1 MNTALQEPR
10 KAALAFIF
18 VTVLIDMLSFGM
30 IIPVLP
36 ILVQDFAGGDAARG
50 AEIYGA
56 FGTAWALMQLIFSPV
71 QGALSDRFG
80 RRAVILISCL
90 GLGLDFILM
99 ALAPNLWWLF
109 LGRIISGICAAS
121 FSTAGAYISDVT
133 PPEKRAAS
141 FGMMGAAFG
150 VGFVLGPAIGG
161 VLGAISPRLPFWA
174 AAAMSLLNV
183 AWGLFVLPESLPR
196 DRRVPFSWRSANP
209 IGALKL
215 LRSHPMLAGLARSFF
230 LINLAHVV
238 FPSITVLYLHY
249 RYGWDAKQVGAVLAG
264 TGISSLLVQ
273 VFLIKRAVK
282 LLRERLAMVVGL
294 TFGAIG
300 FALYGL
306 ATSGTVFWFAIP
318 IMALWG
324 IATPSLQAVM
334 TGLVSPTEQGRLQG
348 ALASLT
354 GLASLIGPTLFTQL
368 FAASISGPAANWHT
382 LPGTPFFMSSAL
394 VIAAMIIAWR
404 TTRPLALSPAANSA

>member
-1 MNTALQEPR
+1 
-10 KAALAFIF
+10 
-18 VTVLIDMLSFGM
+18 
-30 IIPVLP
+30 
-36 ILVQDFAGGDAARG
+36 
-50 AEIYGA
+50 
-56 FGTAWALMQLIFSPV
+56 
-71 QGALSDRFG
+71 
-80 RRAVILISCL
+80 
-90 GLGLDFILM
+90 
-99 ALAPNLWWLF
+99 
-109 LGRIISGICAAS
+109 
-121 FSTAGAYISDVT
+121 
-133 PPEKRAAS
+133 
-141 FGMMGAAFG
+141 
-150 VGFVLGPAIGG
+150 
-161 VLGAISPRLPFWA
+161 LGAISPRLPFWA
-174 AAAMSLLNV
+174 AAGMSLLNV

-209 IGALKL
+209 LGALKL
-215 LRSHPMLAGLARSFF
+215 LSSHPMLAGLARSFF

-249 RYGWDAKQVGAVLAG
+249 RYGWEAQQVGAVLAG

-282 LLRERLAMVVGL
+282 LLKERLAMVVGL

-306 ATSGTVFWFAIP
+306 AASGTVFWFAIP

-368 FAASISGPAANWHT
+368 FAASISVPAANWHT
-382 LPGTPFFMSSAL
+382 LPGAPFFLSSAL
-394 VIAAMIIAWR
+394 VISAMIMAWR
-404 TTRPLALSPAANSA
+404 ATRSMAPSPAATAV

>member
-1 MNTALQEPR
+1 
-10 KAALAFIF
+10 
-18 VTVLIDMLSFGM
+18 
-30 IIPVLP
+30 
-36 ILVQDFAGGDAARG
+36 
-50 AEIYGA
+50 
-56 FGTAWALMQLIFSPV
+56 
-71 QGALSDRFG
+71 
-80 RRAVILISCL
+80 
-90 GLGLDFILM
+90 
-99 ALAPNLWWLF
+99 
-109 LGRIISGICAAS
+109 
-121 FSTAGAYISDVT
+121 
-133 PPEKRAAS
+133 
-141 FGMMGAAFG
+141 
-150 VGFVLGPAIGG
+150 
-161 VLGAISPRLPFWA
+161 
-174 AAAMSLLNV
+174 
-183 AWGLFVLPESLPR
+183 
-196 DRRVPFSWRSANP
+196 
-209 IGALKL
+209 
-215 LRSHPMLAGLARSFF
+215 

-382 LPGTPFFMSSAL
+382 LPGAPFFMSSAL